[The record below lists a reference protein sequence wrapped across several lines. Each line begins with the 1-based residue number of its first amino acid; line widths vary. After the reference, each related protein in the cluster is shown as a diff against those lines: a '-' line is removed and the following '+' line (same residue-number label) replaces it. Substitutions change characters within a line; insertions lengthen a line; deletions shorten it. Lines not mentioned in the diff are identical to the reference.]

1 VFFRVTR
8 VVNDFLCPNVVS
20 FDLADI
26 EVLLFNRMPEAC
38 EHYLAPMDECYKPV
52 GVICACWHA
61 LAERRGGMAAAES
74 RVL

>member
-1 VFFRVTR
+1 M
-8 VVNDFLCPNVVS
+8 
-20 FDLADI
+20 LADI

-38 EHYLAPMDECYKPV
+38 EYYLALMDECYRLA

-61 LAERRGGMAAAES
+61 LAERRGGMVAAES